1 MTEQTE
7 QKMKMTEQT
16 EQETKMTEQTEQETK
31 MTEQTEQTEQ
41 KMWTVLKRQRELK
54 TMVLVTVEI
63 NINVDVQAACYS
75 PDIQAIQNRA
85 AKKYGGRTCKRK
97 SKHHGRAGELPKANI
112 TGTNLSK

>member
-7 QKMKMTEQT
+7 QK
-16 EQETKMTEQTEQETK
+16 ETKM
-31 MTEQTEQTEQ
+31 TEQTEQ

-54 TMVLVTVEI
+54 IMVLVTVEI

-97 SKHHGRAGELPKANI
+97 SKHHGRAGELQQANI

>member
-7 QKMKMTEQT
+7 QK
-16 EQETKMTEQTEQETK
+16 ETKMTAQKETK
-31 MTEQTEQTEQ
+31 MTEQTEQ

-75 PDIQAIQNRA
+75 PDTQAIQNRA

-97 SKHHGRAGELPKANI
+97 SKHHGRAGELQKANI

>member
-7 QKMKMTEQT
+7 QKETKMT
-16 EQETKMTEQTEQETK
+16 EQETKMTEQETK
-31 MTEQTEQTEQ
+31 MTEQTEQ

-54 TMVLVTVEI
+54 IMVLVTVEI

-97 SKHHGRAGELPKANI
+97 SKHHGRTGEL
-112 TGTNLSK
+112 

>member
-1 MTEQTE
+1 MTEQT
-7 QKMKMTEQT
+7 QQT
-16 EQETKMTEQTEQETK
+16 EQETKMTEQMEQDTRI
-31 MTEQTEQTEQ
+31 TEQTEQ

-54 TMVLVTVEI
+54 TMVLVTLEI

-97 SKHHGRAGELPKANI
+97 SKHHGRAGELQKANI
-112 TGTNLSK
+112 TAKKRQHKRK

>member
-7 QKMKMTEQT
+7 QKETKMT
-16 EQETKMTEQTEQETK
+16 EQETKMTEQTEQKETK
-31 MTEQTEQTEQ
+31 MTEQTEQ

-54 TMVLVTVEI
+54 IMVLVTVEI

-97 SKHHGRAGELPKANI
+97 SKHHGRAGELQQANI